1 MYVLKERNDSMKNL
15 EELTLALCNAAG
27 TPGDEGNVFGVA
39 EEALSF
45 CKYVESDPLCGVHAF
60 LGKEDAP
67 VQIMFDAHIDQI
79 GMVVTEI
86 DDGGFIHVMN
96 VGGIDRR
103 TMPGSR
109 VTVYG
114 EEALTGIVCVLP
126 PHISGGDD
134 KIPAV
139 DEQVIDIGL
148 CKEEAEKLVSV
159 GDRVV
164 LTNEVTKLLGNR
176 VAGTAL
182 DDRAGCA
189 AIIRAAEILKDK
201 DIDCGLHIVCSTQ
214 EEVGGTGAEIYAYRI
229 APTHAIAV
237 DVSFAKQAGLDLP
250 GLGKL
255 AGGPMIGYAAIL
267 DRKMGKK
274 LVDLA
279 KEKNI
284 PFQYEAMGGR
294 TGTNCDSIVR
304 TRAGVKC
311 GLISVPQRN
320 MHTPSEV
327 CDLADIENIAQ
338 LMAAYVL
345 DKGWES

>member
-1 MYVLKERNDSMKNL
+1 MKNL
-15 EELTLALCNAAG
+15 EELTLALCNAPG
-27 TPGDEGNVFGVA
+27 TPGDEGDVFGVVA
-39 EEALSF
+39 EALSF
-45 CKYVESDPLCGVHAF
+45 CKYVETDPLCGVHGF

-86 DDGGFIHVMN
+86 DDGGFLHVTN

-103 TMPGSR
+103 TMPGAK
-109 VTVYG
+109 VKVYG
-114 EEALTGIVCVLP
+114 EEVITGIVCVLP

-148 CKEEAEKLVSV
+148 DKEEAEKIVSV
-159 GDRVV
+159 GDRVI
-164 LTNEVTKLLGNR
+164 LTNPVTKLLGDR

-189 AIIRAAEILKDK
+189 AIIRAADILKDK

-237 DVSFAKQAGLDLP
+237 DDSFAKQAGPALP
-250 GLGKL
+250 GLGTL
-255 AGGPMIGYAAIL
+255 AGGTMKGDAAIL

-274 LVDLA
+274 LTDSA
-279 KEKNI
+279 KDKGI
-284 PFQYEAMGGR
+284 HYQDEAMGGR
-294 TGTNCDSIVR
+294 TGTTCYRIVR
-304 TRAGVKC
+304 K
-311 GLISVPQRN
+311 
-320 MHTPSEV
+320 
-327 CDLADIENIAQ
+327 
-338 LMAAYVL
+338 
-345 DKGWES
+345 KK